1 MYCMVQLNKL
11 VLSKMIIIFML
22 VFCVCHGFL
31 LDGKTIPPP
40 TPGSVMTDEHYKFV
54 MQFIFQERQSRLQLE
69 EQMKQLQQQLYSTQT
84 DLVNKM
90 NALDHCSMA
99 ESNRVSGLLNRTNFL
114 EDKVSVLTK
123 TSDAIELQ
131 NSQLQHENV
140 QLRNDTKQLENDM
153 SNLKK
158 LQRVVDLQTM
168 ANLQNRTNHLEQ
180 EIQGTN
186 SRQTLVIS
194 EANAR
199 KQDFIALFQK
209 LQTMEYDVGKTL
221 ETLNNKTNETENC
234 MHSLE
239 SNFQSTNANV
249 QKKLDAISNRG
260 KHMHLSLAD
269 ELMLC
274 FL

>member
-1 MYCMVQLNKL
+1 
-11 VLSKMIIIFML
+11 
-22 VFCVCHGFL
+22 
-31 LDGKTIPPP
+31 
-40 TPGSVMTDEHYKFV
+40 MTDEHYKFV